1 MMKLTND
8 GPKCRKCGDWIEIHN
23 GKPVCKSGCPQT
35 KVITITLTEDEADAL
50 YDVLNH
56 ASRDIEERLPDCKDD
71 PEEMEIWGPMY
82 DGAVRAMELIEA
94 ETTQQI
100 IEGGAK

>member
-1 MMKLTND
+1 M
-8 GPKCRKCGDWIEIHN
+8 
-23 GKPVCKSGCPQT
+23 S
-35 KVITITLTEDEADAL
+35 ITITLTEDEADAL
-50 YDVLNH
+50 YNVLNH
-56 ASRDIEERLPDCKDD
+56 TSNDIEERLPDCKND
-71 PEEMEIWGPMY
+71 PDEMAFWGPMY

>member
-1 MMKLTND
+1 VN
-8 GPKCRKCGDWIEIHN
+8 
-23 GKPVCKSGCPQT
+23 
-35 KVITITLTEDEADAL
+35 ITITLTEDEADAL

-82 DGAVRAMELIEA
+82 DAAMRAMELIEA
-94 ETTQQI
+94 ETTEQI

>member
-1 MMKLTND
+1 MSIK
-8 GPKCRKCGDWIEIHN
+8 
-23 GKPVCKSGCPQT
+23 
-35 KVITITLTEDEADAL
+35 ITLTEDEANAL

-56 ASRDIEERLPDCKDD
+56 ASNDIVERLPDCKDD

-82 DGAVRAMELIEA
+82 NSALRVMELIEA

-100 IEGGAK
+100 IEGGDA

>member
-1 MMKLTND
+1 MKLTND

-56 ASRDIEERLPDCKDD
+56 ASSDIEERLPDCKDD